1 MASVTCP
8 QALSTSNRKSG
19 ACLLEEKPKERACCI
34 ICMEDIG
41 EVVSDRKLGN
51 FDGGE
56 AGWGGRD
63 EGFMM
68 MKWVM
73 ISWSV
78 ATGREIDEM
87 FRMEFLAGEEMCRLA
102 GGSG

>member
-1 MASVTCP
+1 
-8 QALSTSNRKSG
+8 
-19 ACLLEEKPKERACCI
+19 
-34 ICMEDIG
+34 
-41 EVVSDRKLGN
+41 
-51 FDGGE
+51 
-56 AGWGGRD
+56 
-63 EGFMM
+63 MM